1 MCYDLNM
8 DIQKFDPNDLL
19 ATLLNKTTRA
29 LSTRLQS
36 ILTHEG
42 FDVTSEQWMIL
53 NLLWDEDGRSPYQI
67 ADIIGKDRAAVTR
80 LIDGLEKRNLVV
92 RIKDRNDSRQKQVYL
107 TPKGKAMEKEL
118 IPLGLSNM
126 EKAKQGI
133 SPEEIES
140 CKTVLKKIYQ
150 NLIE

>member
-36 ILTHEG
+36 ILTREG

-53 NLLWDEDGRSPYQI
+53 ILLWDKDGRSPYQI

-107 TPKGKAMEKEL
+107 TPRGKALEKEL

-126 EKAKQGI
+126 QKANQGI
-133 SPEEIES
+133 SSEEIES
-140 CKTVLKKIYQ
+140 CKAVLRKIYR
-150 NLIE
+150 NLTE

>member
-1 MCYDLNM
+1 
-8 DIQKFDPNDLL
+8 
-19 ATLLNKTTRA
+19 
-29 LSTRLQS
+29 
-36 ILTHEG
+36 
-42 FDVTSEQWMIL
+42 MIL
-53 NLLWDEDGRSPYQI
+53 LLLWQEDGRSPYLL
-67 ADIIGKDRAAVTR
+67 ADIIVKDRAAITR

>member
-1 MCYDLNM
+1 MDLE
-8 DIQKFDPNDLL
+8 KFDPNDSL

-36 ILTHEG
+36 IFTRAGL
-42 FDVTSEQWMIL
+42 DVTSEQWMIL
-53 NLLWDEDGRSPYQI
+53 LLLWKQDGRSPYQI
-67 ADIIGKDRAAVTR
+67 ADIIGKDRAGVTR

-92 RIKDRNDSRQKQVYL
+92 RIKDKNDFRQKQVYL
-107 TPKGKAMEKEL
+107 TAKGKAMEKEL

-126 EKAKQGI
+126 KKANQGI
-133 SPEEIES
+133 SAEEIAS
-140 CKTVLKKIYQ
+140 CKAVLQKIYR